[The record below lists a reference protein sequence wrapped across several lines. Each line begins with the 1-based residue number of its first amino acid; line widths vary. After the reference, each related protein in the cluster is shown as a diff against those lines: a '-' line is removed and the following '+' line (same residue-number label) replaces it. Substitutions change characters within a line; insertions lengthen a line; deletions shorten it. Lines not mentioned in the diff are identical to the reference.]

1 VFLQRTDA
9 RIKNLRNV
17 TTSSISTRELLDMKK
32 HDHLG
37 LVAQAILA
45 ELAQGHSCSA
55 EELAHALQRHGH
67 EATLTSVCRNVD
79 DLRDRK
85 WVAFVQSTSEEAEWA
100 IEDAATIASRMRG
113 ETAAPMRYT
122 PRFVMTPLGR
132 KNGDAS
138 HRSG

>member
-1 VFLQRTDA
+1 
-9 RIKNLRNV
+9 
-17 TTSSISTRELLDMKK
+17 MKK

-45 ELAQGHSCSA
+45 ELAQGHPCSA
-55 EELAHALQRHGH
+55 EELAHALHRHGH

-85 WVAFVQSTSEEAEWA
+85 WVAFVQPTSEEAEWA
-100 IEDAATIASRMRG
+100 IEDAAKIASRMRG

-122 PRFVMTPLGR
+122 PRFVMTLLGR
-132 KNGDAS
+132 KNGDES
-138 HRSG
+138 RRSG